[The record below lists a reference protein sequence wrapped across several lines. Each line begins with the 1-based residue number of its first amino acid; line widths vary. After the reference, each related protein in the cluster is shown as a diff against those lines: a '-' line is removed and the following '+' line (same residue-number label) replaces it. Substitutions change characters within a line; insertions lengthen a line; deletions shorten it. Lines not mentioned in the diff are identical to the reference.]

1 MEHISMETL
10 GVLLEMLELCEFFL
24 QKYSQDYHLQI
35 SKTGFEA
42 QYREWARK
50 RELLHELIVWLETRV
65 FELDD

>member
-10 GVLLEMLELCEFFL
+10 GVLLEMLELSEFIL

-35 SKTGFEA
+35 PKKGFEA

-50 RELLHELIVWLETRV
+50 RELLHKLIIWLESSV
-65 FELDD
+65 FSLDD